1 MTIYDIVTSCGSIS
15 SDTLIIIAE
24 YCGDVKWKNLFKNLP
39 REYDNLRIK
48 FFTIGF
54 MIYKGNLK
62 MYFKFYV

>member
-1 MTIYDIVTSCGSIS
+1 MTIHDILMSCGSIS

-24 YCGDVKWKNLFKNLP
+24 YCGDVKWKNLFKNLT

-54 MIYKGNLK
+54 MIYKSNLK

>member
-1 MTIYDIVTSCGSIS
+1 MTINDILMSCGSIN

-24 YCGDVKWKNLFKNLP
+24 YCGDIKWKNLFKNLT
-39 REYDNLRIK
+39 REYVNLRIK

>member
-1 MTIYDIVTSCGSIS
+1 MTIHDILVNCGSIS

-24 YCGDVKWKNLFKNLP
+24 YHGDVKFKNLFKNLP
-39 REYDNLRIK
+39 REYDSLKIK

-54 MIYKGNLK
+54 VVYKCNLK

>member
-1 MTIYDIVTSCGSIS
+1 MTIHDILMSCGSIS

-24 YCGDVKWKNLFKNLP
+24 YFGDVKWKNLFKNLP